1 LNVWGQRVIAA
12 QYASLR
18 LLLFLLLLLAAC
30 SNTRGYEIASR
41 QSANVG
47 PDAPVRSN
55 WYGDFSCTAHSDG
68 KLPAITWRRIPFR
81 QEGDRLTGLYSFT
94 DHFKH
99 ENSVMFSGTLNGQSA
114 RVDVTAVRTDGSPNF
129 TAEMTGSR
137 VSMTGPMM
145 SGMSRQPVRSCTLV
159 LSAA

>member
-1 LNVWGQRVIAA
+1 
-12 QYASLR
+12 
-18 LLLFLLLLLAAC
+18 
-30 SNTRGYEIASR
+30 
-41 QSANVG
+41 
-47 PDAPVRSN
+47 
-55 WYGDFSCTAHSDG
+55 
-68 KLPAITWRRIPFR
+68 
-81 QEGDRLTGLYSFT
+81 LYSFT